1 MVKNIT
7 MNIALTM
14 SMVVLMIMI
23 PVMSMFMIVAFII
36 IVMANGG
43 ISRSK
48 AGGEML
54 KGLHWNAKLHE
65 YVDSSGDVPCKSR
78 V

>member
-1 MVKNIT
+1 
-7 MNIALTM
+7 
-14 SMVVLMIMI
+14 MIMI

-36 IVMANGG
+36 IIIVMANSG

-65 YVDSSGDVPCKSR
+65 YVDSSGDVPCKCR